1 MTGYDHAA
9 TYPSPQYNYVPNLA
23 TGQTGG
29 VPGGPDLGGDLR
41 HHIHGW
47 GGQHT
52 HQQYHHTHHHLGG
65 HAMGQQGPGSGDQN
79 SPRGANNG
87 YGSYYDRNGYYIHQ
101 QHTSGLDPQT
111 WHDPGIQQRP
121 DSPTMLVQQQ
131 YPVAP
136 VNPNLTSSSYSCK
149 MAATLAGSGSGPG
162 GGSGGGSGSSGG
174 GVTPPSPASSQK
186 NDPLS
191 SPHQQAP
198 YSQYPPCPLS
208 QSSHSPS
215 VMYNNNMGGPPPQ
228 GVPGGPQGPPHGP
241 PGPHPG
247 VHNTY
252 SLTPE
257 GHAMGGPV
265 SPGSQGGGQNQGAP
279 QAPLPSPLYPWMRS
293 QFGKN
298 TFIVIFSYTVFH
310 KSRSRKVFSKNGSC
324 LDFNLVPLRSESV
337 VLSTVLLST
346 KKF

>member
-1 MTGYDHAA
+1 MSGMTGYDHAA

-23 TGQTGG
+23 TGQTAG
-29 VPGGPDLGGDLR
+29 VPGGADLGGDLR

-65 HAMGQQGPGSGDQN
+65 HAMGQQVPASADQT

-101 QHTSGLDPQT
+101 QHTTGMDPQS

-131 YPVAP
+131 QYPVAP
-136 VNPNLTSSSYSCK
+136 VNPNLSSASYSCK
-149 MAATLAGSGSGPG
+149 MAASIAGTGSGPG

-186 NDPLS
+186 NETLS
-191 SPHQQAP
+191 SPLQQQ

-228 GVPGGPQGPPHGP
+228 GVPGGPQVPPHGP

-257 GHAMGGPV
+257 GHVVGGQV
-265 SPGSQGGGQNQGAP
+265 SPGPQPGGQNQGAP

-293 QFGKN
+293 QFGK
-298 TFIVIFSYTVFH
+298 TLSKLFSIRLSIIVEFNFVGNIYSCTYCTIH
-310 KSRSRKVFSKNGSC
+310 KFRPK
-324 LDFNLVPLRSESV
+324 L
-337 VLSTVLLST
+337 
-346 KKF
+346 